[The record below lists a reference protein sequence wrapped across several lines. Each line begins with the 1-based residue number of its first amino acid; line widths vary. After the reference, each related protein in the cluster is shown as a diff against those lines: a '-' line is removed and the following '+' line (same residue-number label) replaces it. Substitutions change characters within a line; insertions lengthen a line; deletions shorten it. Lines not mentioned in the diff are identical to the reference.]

1 MVIMQERPRTRILRA
16 AVSVFA
22 RDGYSSG
29 SLNDIAV
36 AAGLSRQ
43 NLLYYYSSKQE
54 LLLAVLEERD
64 AELDRALRFAN
75 PESYATMSDYVSDL
89 SALLPKVYADR
100 ELIALYH
107 RLVAEAADPRHP
119 ARDWVRK
126 RHARIRNAYESMIR
140 RAIAEGEIRA
150 DIDAQALATALLG
163 GVEGIESQWLVDDEV
178 DWAAATHV
186 LRAFLAACSP

>member
-1 MVIMQERPRTRILRA
+1 MRA

-29 SLNDIAV
+29 SLNDVAI

-43 NLLYYYSSKQE
+43 NLLYYYPSKPD

-64 AELDRALRFAN
+64 AELDGALHFAD
-75 PESYATMSDYVSDL
+75 PEHYATMADYVADL
-89 SALLPKVYADR
+89 STLLPKVYGDR

-107 RLVAEAADPRHP
+107 RLVAEAADPGHP
-119 ARDWVRK
+119 ARAWVRK
-126 RHARIRNAYESMIR
+126 RHARIRSAYESMIR
-140 RAIAEGEIRA
+140 RAIAEGEFR
-150 DIDAQALATALLG
+150 DDVDARALATALLG
-163 GVEGIESQWLVDDEV
+163 GIEGIESQWLINDEV

-186 LRAFLAACSP
+186 LRTFLAACST

>member
-1 MVIMQERPRTRILRA
+1 MRA

-22 RDGYSSG
+22 RDGYSAG
-29 SLNDIAV
+29 SLNDVAV

-43 NLLYYYSSKQE
+43 NLLYYYSSKPE

-64 AELDRALRFAN
+64 AELDRALHFAD
-75 PESYATMSDYVSDL
+75 PEKYATMGDYVSDL
-89 SALLPKVYADR
+89 ASLLPKVYADR

-119 ARDWVRK
+119 AREWVQK
-126 RHARIRNAYESMIR
+126 RHARIRHAYESMIR
-140 RAIAEGEIRA
+140 RAIAVGEYRG
-150 DIDAQALATALLG
+150 DIDASALATALLG
-163 GVEGIESQWLVDDEV
+163 GIEGIETQWLVNDEV

-186 LRAFLAACSP
+186 LRALLAACST